1 MWLKA
6 ALWSMVLRA
15 REPTEMGQKSSIERL
30 PDEVRT
36 HIERRMREN
45 QLTLDELI
53 ADLREAFP
61 DLIKTPSR
69 SALGRYRMGF
79 EEVMQ
84 TQRAMSNA
92 ASALVAELGE
102 DFDDKSGALL
112 AQAVT
117 TLATRAAFDQLGNEN
132 AEIGDVLDLAKAAKA
147 AQEARSLNLKERQAV
162 AKMAREKLLEE
173 QKAKLDAMGNKGGV
187 TEETKRAIREALGIM

>member
-1 MWLKA
+1 
-6 ALWSMVLRA
+6 
-15 REPTEMGQKSSIERL
+15 MGRKSTIDKL

-36 HIERRMREN
+36 HIEKRLREN
-45 QLTLDELI
+45 RLTLDELF
-53 ADLREAFP
+53 ADVREAFP
-61 DLIKTPSR
+61 DLSAAPSR

-79 EEVMQ
+79 EEVMSS
-84 TQRAMSNA
+84 QRAMSTA

-117 TLATRAAFDQLGNEN
+117 TLATRAAFDQLGNES
-132 AEIGDVLDLAKAAKA
+132 AEIGDVLDLARAAKA
-147 AQEARSLNLKERQAV
+147 AQESRSLNLRERQAV

-173 QKAKLDAMGNKGGV
+173 QKAKLEAMGNRGGV
-187 TEETKRAIREALGIM
+187 TEDTKRAIREALGIV